1 MEKEKEISEQTLKK
15 KCEQRKKT
23 IHRLIVWTFKW
34 KSKDSWKKS
43 CRYKTEKV
51 AIPPFL
57 YYCEKF
63 SNQMTFCAYLDYNTV
78 FDVKLHG
85 LFLTFQV
92 KFSIRILHQQKNH
105 MHRLWA
111 VWYVVFMRK
120 INFYSKHP
128 CLLCIIYFH
137 PSGFRIGM

>member
-78 FDVKLHG
+78 FDVKLLG
-85 LFLTFQV
+85 LFLTAKV
-92 KFSIRILHQQKNH
+92 KFSIRILHQQKN

-120 INFYSKHP
+120 INFYSKHS
-128 CLLCIIYFH
+128 CLHSIIYF
-137 PSGFRIGM
+137 PFRF

>member
-1 MEKEKEISEQTLKK
+1 MNLGVETETKKILNGKRKRNKWTNTKK
-15 KCEQRKKT
+15 KCEQIKKT

-51 AIPPFL
+51 AFPPFL

-78 FDVKLHG
+78 CFDVKLIG
-85 LFLTFQV
+85 LFLTLQV
-92 KFSIRILHQQKNH
+92 KFSIRILHQQNKKSYAQV
-105 MHRLWA
+105 M
-111 VWYVVFMRK
+111 
-120 INFYSKHP
+120 S
-128 CLLCIIYFH
+128 CLICCFH
-137 PSGFRIGM
+137 EENKLL

>member
-1 MEKEKEISEQTLKK
+1 MEKRKRNKWTNTKK
-15 KCEQRKKT
+15 KCEQIKKT

-51 AIPPFL
+51 AFPPFL

-78 FDVKLHG
+78 CFDVKLIG
-85 LFLTFQV
+85 LFLTLQV
-92 KFSIRILHQQKNH
+92 KFSIRILHQQNKNH

-128 CLLCIIYFH
+128 CLFCIIIFILRV
-137 PSGFRIGM
+137 SE